1 MILHRRLIG
10 DERGVVLHE
19 LLIVLI
25 VIGILIAAAVV
36 SYLFVRDTAE
46 EAAASVNVRTA
57 VPAVESWRTDN
68 RGTAGDID
76 GDPGTA
82 GYEGLST
89 IVLRDYYRVPGIDV
103 PVAAPAEYCIA
114 STVGGQT
121 FFKYG
126 PDGPI
131 TEVTVATPLCT

>member
-1 MILHRRLIG
+1 MILRRRLIG
-10 DERGVVLHE
+10 NERGVVLHE

-46 EAAASVNVRTA
+46 EAAAAVNVRTA

-76 GDPGTA
+76 GDAGTV

-89 IVLRDYYRVPGIDV
+89 IVLHDYFKVPGIDV
-103 PVAAPAEYCIA
+103 PVAAPTEYCIA

-131 TEVTVATPLCT
+131 TEVTFATPLCT

>member
-1 MILHRRLIG
+1 MTLAQRPIG
-10 DERGVVLHE
+10 DERGFVVSD
-19 LLIVLI
+19 LLIVVI
-25 VIGILIAAAVV
+25 VIGVLIAATVV

-68 RGTAGDID
+68 RGTPGDID
-76 GDPGTA
+76 GDASTA
-82 GYEGLST
+82 GYEGLTT
-89 IVLRDYYRVPGIDV
+89 IVLRDYYRVPGIAV

-114 STVGGQT
+114 STVGRQT

-131 TEVTVATPLCT
+131 TEVTFATPLCT